1 MWTSVARSESSRLS
15 PGALTNVPF
24 RTKHLRYLYTLNFYK
39 HTTYNDLTTNYDIY
53 ILHTVTLPVRLLA
66 LQVFSLSSVA
76 LFRHSLRFLR
86 PLLNLGRPILLND
99 GAGERQD
106 RQWPGDTAGGRMC
119 RGCLQAS
126 CSIADPASVSNFK
139 RTRTRHNTHSDFLRG
154 YRLPSNLR
162 ASNFHISQWLSISLR
177 LLFDPHVLLCSDCS
191 LVICFYF
198 FAFSPQSPF
207 QSILVLLHLQATD
220 GNFSLQSW
228 RINLQLTFLSSTL
241 KLWSS
246 NSSVIIGSALAN
258 VISPYPCSHIL

>member
-1 MWTSVARSESSRLS
+1 MWTSMAGSEPSRLS
-15 PGALTNVPF
+15 LGALTNVTF

-53 ILHTVTLPVRLLA
+53 ILHTVTLPVLHLA
-66 LQVFSLSSVA
+66 LQVFSSSCA
-76 LFRHSLRFLR
+76 AFFRHSLRFLR
-86 PLLNLGRPILLND
+86 PLLNLGRPILLNV

-162 ASNFHISQWLSISLR
+162 ASNLTHQPVAFNQFMIAVRPTCPSL
-177 LLFDPHVLLCSDCS
+177 L
-191 LVICFYF
+191 
-198 FAFSPQSPF
+198 
-207 QSILVLLHLQATD
+207 
-220 GNFSLQSW
+220 
-228 RINLQLTFLSSTL
+228 
-241 KLWSS
+241 
-246 NSSVIIGSALAN
+246 
-258 VISPYPCSHIL
+258 